1 MNDSIQNLHYKIKK
15 EVSVEMVRENL
26 IEWRYPGILTIT
38 RRARAFRLH
47 QESKSRLVIF
57 LQDMK

>member
-1 MNDSIQNLHYKIKK
+1 MNDSIQNLHCKIKK

-26 IEWRYPGILTIT
+26 IEWRYPGILTVT

-47 QESKSRLVIF
+47 QESKSQLVIF
-57 LQDMK
+57 FQDIK